1 MKVPQRSWLASITL
15 LLLPIAACPWRA
27 GAVTV
32 PNFGFETP
40 SIGGGYEYNPSGGS
54 WIFSGVSPNGS
65 GIVGNGS
72 LFANPSAPQ
81 GVQAA
86 FVQEHGTI
94 SQAIPGF
101 NSGTPYMIS
110 FYAAQRPA
118 NSQSW
123 NVTVNGTVIASF
135 NPGAS
140 ATSYGSYTA
149 TFTAT
154 AATETVAFV
163 GTDLA
168 GGDNTVFIDNV
179 QITSVSATVAISIA
193 PAATSIDLERRGCY

>member
-1 MKVPQRSWLASITL
+1 MKVSRQLGLAIITL
-15 LLLPIAACPWRA
+15 LLLPITASPWRA
-27 GAVTV
+27 CAVTV

-40 SIGGGYEYNPSGGS
+40 SIGAGYEYNPSGGS
-54 WIFSGVSPNGS
+54 WIFSGASPNGS

-86 FVQEHGTI
+86 FVQEYGTI

-101 NSGTPYMIS
+101 NSGKPYMIS
-110 FYAAQRPA
+110 FYAAQRPSNA
-118 NSQSW
+118 QSW

-140 ATSYGSYTA
+140 ATSYVNYTA

-179 QITSVSATVAISIA
+179 RITA
-193 PAATSIDLERRGCY
+193 PPILSMPGFPGSR